1 MLLRESGFTFDGKH
15 SYGNFGFM
23 YSEKDAGHQAMPAP
37 VRNEYQIAGQ
47 SGSVLFPGETH
58 QVMTFSGTL
67 YPHDE
72 PRTQMD
78 AQARIRAV
86 QAWLGS
92 GRKKLIFD
100 YEPDKYYLA
109 QLTQRSQWSLKNWF
123 GGQLDIAFEAQPYA
137 YAVHES
143 VFTSDAT
150 QGFIYMYPNMVTL
163 QPAPAVIRITNLTG
177 YETRWVNVNNGQ
189 FVFTPLSIAQN
200 HYLEINSETPIGATF
215 DGTDNALPYCTA
227 FRPLMLNP
235 GENTVLVTWDYSP
248 SVRVEIRARGRW

>member
-1 MLLRESGFTFDGKH
+1 MLLRETGFTFDGKH

-92 GRKKLIFD
+92 GRKRLIFD

-123 GGQLDIAFEAQPYA
+123 GGQLDITFEAQPYA

-143 VFTSDAT
+143 VFTVNAQT
-150 QGFIYMYPNMVTL
+150 GVVTMTPGMVTL
-163 QPAPAVIRITNLTG
+163 QPAPAVIRITNLTE
-177 YETRWVNVNNGQ
+177 YETRAVNINAGQ
-189 FVFTPLSIAQN
+189 IAFEGLQIQQN
-200 HYLEINSETPIGATF
+200 HYIEISCEAPIGATF

-227 FRPLMLNP
+227 FSPLLLGP
-235 GENTVLVTWDYSP
+235 GENTVLVAWDYSP
-248 SVRVEIRARGRW
+248 TVQIDIRARGRW